1 MGLGTGVG
9 DGETQGTGSEGS
21 KVTLVGDR
29 GAQSGDRRGRD
40 WGHWLGAG
48 DKGSVVGDGVMG
60 EGAKG
65 HGLGTG
71 DMTRGTVGVAATAPH
86 RPPSAPQRP
95 PTPQPPTWIVQ
106 APQGP
111 LRDSP
116 EPHTDPL
123 RSYRDPADP
132 TRPLPRPHTDP
143 SDPYSPTP
151 ALQKPPRPHTDPP
164 QAPHGPPLGPGPP
177 LTARL
182 PPWQPQVGGERGH
195 RQRIRLRV
203 RPPRIAPRQ
212 VSAHGTGGHQ
222 GTAPEPE
229 LSCAGTGSHLGK
241 GG

>member
-1 MGLGTGVG
+1 MGLETGVG

-48 DKGSVVGDGVMG
+48 DKGSVVGDGVMR

-106 APQGP
+106 APQGLP
-111 LRDSP
+111 RAPHRPSP
-116 EPHTDPL
+116 ILQRP
-123 RSYRDPADP
+123 RRP
-132 TRPLPRPHTDP
+132 TRPLPRPHADP

-164 QAPHGPPLGPGPP
+164 WAQAPPLLRGSRPGSPRS
-177 LTARL
+177 AGN
-182 PPWQPQVGGERGH
+182 VG
-195 RQRIRLRV
+195 
-203 RPPRIAPRQ
+203 IASGSGS
-212 VSAHGTGGHQ
+212 VSAPP
-222 GTAPEPE
+222 A
-229 LSCAGTGSHLGK
+229 
-241 GG
+241 